1 MLQDPV
7 KLDATI
13 ATLLQISSGLFWTI
27 TYILII
33 RRSWRDKTYGMP
45 LVAICANI
53 SWEFIYS
60 FVYPHPQP
68 QLFIDYLWLLLDLGI
83 LLFYLRFGKK
93 EFTSKLSPSLFL
105 PTFLFTLGFSA
116 LTILLISQEFKEYIG
131 IYAAFAQNL
140 VMSILFIHLFLKRE
154 DAAGQ
159 SLYIALCKMIGTV
172 FPSLLFY
179 LYFPNS
185 YLLILLYTGIFI
197 FDLVY
202 FLLLYFRLKALSVS
216 PWRHF

>member
-7 KLDATI
+7 KLNATI
-13 ATLLQISSGLFWTI
+13 ATILQISSGLFWTL

-45 LVAICANI
+45 MVAICANI

-68 QLFIDYLWLLLDLGI
+68 QLYIDYLWLLFDLGI
-83 LLFYLRFGKK
+83 LLLYLRFGKK
-93 EFTSKLSPSLFL
+93 EFTPQLSPSLFL
-105 PTFLFTLGFSA
+105 PTFLFTLAFAA
-116 LTILLISQEFKEYIG
+116 LTILFISQEFKEYIG
-131 IYAAFAQNL
+131 VYAAFAQNL

-172 FPSLLFY
+172 FPSVLFY
-179 LYFPNS
+179 LYFPHS
-185 YLLILLYTGIFI
+185 YLLILLYLGIFI
-197 FDLVY
+197 FDLIY
-202 FLLLYFRLKALSVS
+202 FLLLYFRLKALSLH